1 MAFRIVKV
9 VVTHEAVD
17 RVFDC
22 CRFRERNRVRIG
34 VGVEHQFERSR
45 ITRNGVA
52 FGNGFNQQGTQ
63 NGCSMLVN
71 VADAVAHSV
80 AKRSILE
87 GVGNSSASVFGR
99 GKCLETVD
107 VVKNSFTHAKS
118 AIVQKLD
125 KSFYFQAAAGGYLA
139 HFVGR
144 TLGKNFPDFALGLRH
159 RRGLGRVGHLGLFD
173 DHCR

>member
-52 FGNGFNQQGTQ
+52 FGNGFNQ
-63 NGCSMLVN
+63 
-71 VADAVAHSV
+71 
-80 AKRSILE
+80 
-87 GVGNSSASVFGR
+87 
-99 GKCLETVD
+99 
-107 VVKNSFTHAKS
+107 
-118 AIVQKLD
+118 
-125 KSFYFQAAAGGYLA
+125 
-139 HFVGR
+139 
-144 TLGKNFPDFALGLRH
+144 
-159 RRGLGRVGHLGLFD
+159 
-173 DHCR
+173 